1 MKKLLFWSCMIFS
14 SGLGFSQNQ
23 LPVDSGMIY
32 YENGIKLTRSYEF
45 VNAREQLLKAQ
56 IWFIRQNRQ
65 EMVAKTYIQLGFQTN
80 RIILF
85 DESHEYFARAQ
96 KIADQYQLPEV
107 GFYAKTAHVIAWL
120 WDFSY
125 SFDSLNLINSR
136 QALIELK
143 KQNKENIAT
152 HIINDYLEAWG
163 EYYFKTNQPDSASY
177 YFNKSLQI
185 AREDNNYTSISNCY
199 INLAIYYNIQ
209 NELDTI
215 PFLLTNALITLKN
228 EPNSLLQRRIYV
240 QWISY
245 YEKLGDDKNAVKY
258 HKLNNTLH
266 RKELIADRDLA
277 LSNLSK
283 EYEKEIFEAQL
294 GEKEVQI
301 KYQQFTLIVIS
312 CFLALFIIF
321 SIFYFRLYQLNK
333 KVNQK
338 NKYLLKE
345 QNHRLKNNLQ
355 IISGLLNLQA
365 NRIEEET
372 TRSIIE
378 SSQMRVHTIG
388 LIHKQLYENST
399 EEVQLDSYCNELVIQ
414 ILISFDIQ
422 NLHEDVYFEQIHMPS
437 EIVNSIGLILN
448 ELLTN
453 SCKHAFPQTIR
464 PSLHIRLYKIADGS
478 YKLIYKDNG
487 PGFKLNEVNSRYS
500 FGLTLI
506 NIMVAQLEGKMK
518 WINTNGLC
526 FEMVFGVEKKRIFG
540 EKAKKH
546 KWKSRVSAR
555 G

>member
-1 MKKLLFWSCMIFS
+1 
-14 SGLGFSQNQ
+14 
-23 LPVDSGMIY
+23 MIY
-32 YENGIKLTRSYEF
+32 YENGIKLTRKYEF
-45 VNAREQLLKAQ
+45 INAREQLLKAQ
-56 IWFIRQNRQ
+56 KWFILHNRH

-80 RIILF
+80 RILLF
-85 DESHEYFARAQ
+85 DESHEYFARAE
-96 KIADQYQLPEV
+96 KIAEQYRLPEID
-107 GFYAKTAHVIAWL
+107 FYAKTAHVIAWL
-120 WDFSY
+120 WDFAYSY
-125 SFDSLNLINSR
+125 DSLNLINSR

-163 EYYFKTNQPDSASY
+163 EYYFRTNQPDSARY

-185 AREDNNYTSISNCY
+185 AREDNNYASISNCY
-199 INLAIYYNIQ
+199 INLAFYFNTQ

-215 PFLLTNALITLKN
+215 PILLNNALVALKN
-228 EPNSLLQRRIYV
+228 DPNSLLRRRIYV
-240 QWISY
+240 EWISY
-245 YEKLGDDKNAVKY
+245 YEKIGDDKNAIKY
-258 HKLNNTLH
+258 HRLNYFLH
-266 RKELIADRDLA
+266 RVELIADRDLA

-283 EYEKEIFEAQL
+283 AYEKQIFEVQL
-294 GEKEVQI
+294 GEKEMQI
-301 KYQQFTLIVIS
+301 KYQQFTLIAIS
-312 CFLALFIIF
+312 SVLALFIIF

-378 SSQMRVHTIG
+378 SSQLRVHTIG

-399 EEVQLDSYCNELVIQ
+399 EEVQLDFYCNELVNQ
-414 ILISFDIQ
+414 ILISFSIQ
-422 NLHEDVYFEQIHMPS
+422 NLDKDVYFEQIHMRS
-437 EIVNSIGLILN
+437 ETVNSIGLILN

-487 PGFKLNEVNSRYS
+487 PGFKLNEIHSRSS

-526 FEMVFGVEKKRIFG
+526 FEMVFWVEKKRIFG
-540 EKAKKH
+540 EKAKKQ
-546 KWKSRVSAR
+546 KSKLRVSAR